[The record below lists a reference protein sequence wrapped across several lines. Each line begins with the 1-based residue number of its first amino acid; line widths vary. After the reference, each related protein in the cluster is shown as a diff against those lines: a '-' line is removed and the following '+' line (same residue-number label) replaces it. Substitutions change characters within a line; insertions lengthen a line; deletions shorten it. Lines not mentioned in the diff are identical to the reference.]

1 MNLYD
6 IAWIKA
12 TLEMGRTNP
21 EYPAYKVLKLLALDI
36 WNNRYVQ
43 ADEDFDEDSLQI
55 AAMVKGSL

>member
-21 EYPAYKVLKLLALDI
+21 EYPAYKVLKLLCDELDA
-36 WNNRYVQ
+36 V
-43 ADEDFDEDSLQI
+43 ATEDTNPVAIDI
-55 AAMVKGSL
+55 MNMVRK